1 MDIKAIGEKIKQ
13 YRKLKGLTQEE
24 LAKNS
29 GLSTMSIRRYESGE
43 RIAPQ
48 ETLLKIAKAL
58 TIAYMELEKAMEQV
72 ANIARAGL
80 IETANELEEFEDL
93 ERELKMLDRPT
104 AWDRKKARERRR
116 AAEREAASRF
126 RQYKASEK
134 AWSARKRTGPRRREW
149 RGPWKEN

>member
-1 MDIKAIGEKIKQ
+1 MNWPGVDLDALGEC
-13 YRKLKGLTQEE
+13 
-24 LAKNS
+24 
-29 GLSTMSIRRYESGE
+29 
-43 RIAPQ
+43 
-48 ETLLKIAKAL
+48 LLKIAKAL

-80 IETANELEEFEDL
+80 IEAASELEEFEDL

-134 AWSARKRTGPRRREW
+134 AWSAQKRTGPRRREW

>member
-1 MDIKAIGEKIKQ
+1 MGEC
-13 YRKLKGLTQEE
+13 
-24 LAKNS
+24 
-29 GLSTMSIRRYESGE
+29 
-43 RIAPQ
+43 
-48 ETLLKIAKAL
+48 LLKIAKAL
-58 TIAYMELEKAMEQV
+58 TIAYMEFEKAVEQV

-149 RGPWKEN
+149 RGPWKES

>member
-1 MDIKAIGEKIKQ
+1 MGQERVKQMNLTDEQEKAWK
-13 YRKLKGLTQEE
+13 RAFE
-24 LAKNS
+24 LA
-29 GLSTMSIRRYESGE
+29 GVDLDALGE
-43 RIAPQ
+43 C
-48 ETLLKIAKAL
+48 LLKIAKAL
-58 TIAYMELEKAMEQV
+58 TIAYMEFEKAVEQV

-149 RGPWKEN
+149 RGPWKES

>member
-1 MDIKAIGEKIKQ
+1 MGQERVKQMDLTDKQ
-13 YRKLKGLTQEE
+13 KEE
-24 LAKNS
+24 WAQALCVA
-29 GLSTMSIRRYESGE
+29 GVEAGV
-43 RIAPQ
+43 
-48 ETLLKIAKAL
+48 IAKVL
-58 TIAYMELEKAMEQV
+58 REIAVSVIIMCIEFEKAMEQV

-80 IETANELEEFEDL
+80 IEAASEREEFEDL

-134 AWSARKRTGPRRREW
+134 AWSARKRIGKRRREW
-149 RGPWKEN
+149 RGPYREG

>member
-1 MDIKAIGEKIKQ
+1 MKQMNLTDEQEKAWK
-13 YRKLKGLTQEE
+13 RAFE
-24 LAKNS
+24 LA
-29 GLSTMSIRRYESGE
+29 GVDLDAPGE
-43 RIAPQ
+43 C
-48 ETLLKIAKAL
+48 LLKIAKAL
-58 TIAYMELEKAMEQV
+58 TIAYMEFEKAMEQV
-72 ANIARAGL
+72 ANIVRAGL
-80 IETANELEEFEDL
+80 IEAANELEEFEDL

-149 RGPWKEN
+149 RGPWKES

>member
-1 MDIKAIGEKIKQ
+1 MVVITDEQAEAWA
-13 YRKLKGLTQEE
+13 RGLR
-24 LAKNS
+24 AAGVDPD
-29 GLSTMSIRRYESGE
+29 GLMKVVRE
-43 RIAPQ
+43 IA
-48 ETLLKIAKAL
+48 EAAV
-58 TIAYMELEKAMEQV
+58 IAYMELEKVMEQV

-80 IETANELEEFEDL
+80 IEAANELEEFEDL

-149 RGPWKEN
+149 RGPWKES

>member
-1 MDIKAIGEKIKQ
+1 MKQMNLTDEQEKAWK
-13 YRKLKGLTQEE
+13 RAFE
-24 LAKNS
+24 LA
-29 GLSTMSIRRYESGE
+29 GVDLDALGE
-43 RIAPQ
+43 C
-48 ETLLKIAKAL
+48 LLKIAKAL
-58 TIAYMELEKAMEQV
+58 TIAYMEFEKAVEQV

-149 RGPWKEN
+149 RGPWKES

>member
-1 MDIKAIGEKIKQ
+1 MGQERVKQMNLTDEQEKAWK
-13 YRKLKGLTQEE
+13 RAFE
-24 LAKNS
+24 LA
-29 GLSTMSIRRYESGE
+29 GVDLDALGE
-43 RIAPQ
+43 C
-48 ETLLKIAKAL
+48 LLKIAKAL
-58 TIAYMELEKAMEQV
+58 TIMYMEFEKAMEQV

-80 IETANELEEFEDL
+80 IEAASELEEFEDL
-93 ERELKMLDRPT
+93 ERELKMLGRPT

-116 AAEREAASRF
+116 AAERETVSRF

>member
-1 MDIKAIGEKIKQ
+1 MN
-13 YRKLKGLTQEE
+13 LTDEQVEAWKRAFE
-24 LAKNS
+24 LA
-29 GLSTMSIRRYESGE
+29 GVDLDELGE
-43 RIAPQ
+43 C
-48 ETLLKIAKAL
+48 LLKIAKAL

-80 IETANELEEFEDL
+80 IEAASELEEFEDL

>member
-1 MDIKAIGEKIKQ
+1 MKQ
-13 YRKLKGLTQEE
+13 MNLTDEQVEAWKRAFE
-24 LAKNS
+24 LA
-29 GLSTMSIRRYESGE
+29 GVDLDELGE
-43 RIAPQ
+43 C
-48 ETLLKIAKAL
+48 LLKIAKAL
-58 TIAYMELEKAMEQV
+58 TIMYMEFEKAMEQV
-72 ANIARAGL
+72 ANIVRAGL
-80 IETANELEEFEDL
+80 IEAANELEEFEDL

-149 RGPWKEN
+149 RGPWKES

>member
-1 MDIKAIGEKIKQ
+1 MKQ
-13 YRKLKGLTQEE
+13 MNLTDEQVEAWKRAFE
-24 LAKNS
+24 LA
-29 GLSTMSIRRYESGE
+29 GVDLDALGE
-43 RIAPQ
+43 C
-48 ETLLKIAKAL
+48 LLKIAKAL
-58 TIAYMELEKAMEQV
+58 TIAYMEFEKAMEQV
-72 ANIARAGL
+72 ANIVRAGL
-80 IETANELEEFEDL
+80 IEAANELEEFEDL

-149 RGPWKEN
+149 RGPWKES

>member
-1 MDIKAIGEKIKQ
+1 MGQERVKQMNLTDEQAKAWK
-13 YRKLKGLTQEE
+13 RAFE
-24 LAKNS
+24 LA
-29 GLSTMSIRRYESGE
+29 GFDLDALGE
-43 RIAPQ
+43 C
-48 ETLLKIAKAL
+48 LLKIAKAL
-58 TIAYMELEKAMEQV
+58 TIAYMEFEKAVEQV

-149 RGPWKEN
+149 RGPWKES

>member
-1 MDIKAIGEKIKQ
+1 MNLTDEQAKA
-13 YRKLKGLTQEE
+13 RKRAFE
-24 LAKNS
+24 LA
-29 GLSTMSIRRYESGE
+29 GVDLDELGE
-43 RIAPQ
+43 C
-48 ETLLKIAKAL
+48 LLKIAKAL
-58 TIAYMELEKAMEQV
+58 TIAYMEFEKAMEQV
-72 ANIARAGL
+72 ANIARTGL
-80 IETANELEEFEDL
+80 IEAASGTEEFEDL

-149 RGPWKEN
+149 RGPWKES

>member
-1 MDIKAIGEKIKQ
+1 MKQ
-13 YRKLKGLTQEE
+13 MNLTDEQAEAWKRAFE
-24 LAKNS
+24 LA
-29 GLSTMSIRRYESGE
+29 GVDLDALGE
-43 RIAPQ
+43 C
-48 ETLLKIAKAL
+48 LLKIAKAL

-80 IETANELEEFEDL
+80 IEAASELEEFEDL

-126 RQYKASEK
+126 RQ
-134 AWSARKRTGPRRREW
+134 
-149 RGPWKEN
+149 

>member
-1 MDIKAIGEKIKQ
+1 MNWPGVDLDALGEC
-13 YRKLKGLTQEE
+13 
-24 LAKNS
+24 
-29 GLSTMSIRRYESGE
+29 
-43 RIAPQ
+43 
-48 ETLLKIAKAL
+48 LLKIAKDL
-58 TIAYMELEKAMEQV
+58 TIMYMEFEKAMEQV

-80 IETANELEEFEDL
+80 IEAASELEEFEDL